1 MNNIDLNVQKWN
13 DYSNII
19 PIQDICTSI
28 KMNCSFKNITTE
40 LQFTVAYNYQDYY
53 YFNFEIGD
61 NVYLYVDGQFL
72 FNGKITDSTFNL
84 ANNTQTF
91 ICYDLAWWVC
101 KNNIT
106 KNFNGDMSIK
116 EAIWYVFG
124 MFNFTNFDVDVS
136 ELGKYAD
143 MKIGKHRI
151 KNKSAKDVLLA
162 ILSDITRVTGIYYYI
177 HMNTRGQV
185 VITECDKYYS
195 GLTIQKSSSDNVD
208 GNLIDYT
215 VTRSMQEMVNQYRI
229 YDINYKEVL
238 DKPLRPKNFT
248 DDDKKRY
255 GIIQETIMLNKDE
268 DLNTAIEES
277 EKEDA
282 DELTDNDQAKIVNNY
297 NSKILKIKNQLE
309 LKGYPTTEVLVK
321 CIGDINYKV
330 GYGVMCKL
338 PDSEFYDKF
347 MYITASE
354 FEFIPN
360 SDYWINTL
368 TLSTSKHQELTT
380 WEDIEEVVTDEN
392 GNIIQGEGS
401 TRGNSIVVKKALEWA
416 YEIAN
421 DDNIGYSMN
430 PNLRNG
436 PDYYDCS
443 AFVIHAYRNGGLSLS
458 NATYTGNMYDTFLAE
473 GFEDVTSQINL
484 STGEGLIAGDVL
496 LNTIEH
502 TEIYTGNGKKIG
514 AHTDRYAKADQI
526 SENAYSNHPWNY
538 VLRYIITEEK
548 GKNES
553 VSSDGSLDAVVNCT
567 SQSEFSSMV
576 AAYAKELY
584 SKYHIFPGTIISCMI
599 QESWTGSGFT
609 KLAKNYYNFGGVKCS
624 ASSQNAVQD
633 YKPPASEGSMLYRRF
648 DSVKDFMIYWCELIS
663 GSSYNYKSA
672 IADKNTPKEQ
682 IFGFDSTPYAG
693 DKTKGTKMWAI
704 YNQNNLSQYDNV

>member
-91 ICYDLAWWVC
+91 TCYDLVWWVC

-215 VTRSMQEMVNQYRI
+215 VTRSMQEIVNQYMI
-229 YDINYKEVL
+229 YDSNYNEVL
-238 DKPLRPKNFT
+238 NKPLRPVGFT

-368 TLSTSKHQELTT
+368 ALSISKHQELTT

-514 AHTDRYAKADQI
+514 AHTDRYAKADQV

-548 GKNES
+548 GDNES
-553 VSSDGSLDAVVNCT
+553 SSNGLVSSKYIDLLKELEGCDLTLVCRDGDVPTLGYGFTGNEIGGRTTITEAEASAELVEKINNNKYAGAVKKKLDACGISVTQNKFDALTDLAYNAGSKT
-567 SQSEFSSMV
+567 SDNAIDQYISGGDSAILSYF
-576 AAYAKELY
+576 K
-584 SKYHIFPGTIISCMI
+584 TIIHDGNGNVMGGLVKRRQLNCDM
-599 QESWTGSGFT
+599 WTKGE
-609 KLAKNYYNFGGVKCS
+609 YYN
-624 ASSQNAVQD
+624 
-633 YKPPASEGSMLYRRF
+633 
-648 DSVKDFMIYWCELIS
+648 
-663 GSSYNYKSA
+663 
-672 IADKNTPKEQ
+672 
-682 IFGFDSTPYAG
+682 PY
-693 DKTKGTKMWAI
+693 
-704 YNQNNLSQYDNV
+704 

>member
-1 MNNIDLNVQKWN
+1 MNNIDLRVQKWN
-13 DYSNII
+13 DYNNII
-19 PIQDICTSI
+19 PIQDVCTSI
-28 KMNCSFKNITTE
+28 KMNCSLKNITTE
-40 LQFTVAYNYQDYY
+40 LQFTIGYEYNDYY
-53 YFNFEIGD
+53 YFNYEIGD
-61 NVYLYVDGQFL
+61 NIYLYINGKLMFC
-72 FNGKITDSTFNL
+72 GKITDSTFNL
-84 ANNTQTF
+84 SENTSTF
-91 ICYDLAWWVC
+91 ICYDLAWWVV

-106 KNFNGDMSIK
+106 YNFNREMSVKDALIR
-116 EAIWYVFG
+116 VFG
-124 MFNFTNFDVDVS
+124 AFDFFEYDNIDTY

-143 MKIGKHRI
+143 MKISKHRI
-151 KNKSAKDVLLA
+151 KNKPAKDVLMA
-162 ILSDITRVTGIYYYI
+162 IMSDITRVNGIYYYI
-177 HMNTRGQV
+177 HMTTTGR
-185 VITECDKYYS
+185 IAISECDKYYS
-195 GLTIQKSSSDNVD
+195 GLTIQKSSSNVVD
-208 GNLIDYT
+208 GNLINYT
-215 VTRSMQEMVNQYRI
+215 VNRSMQNVVNQYRV
-229 YDINYKEVL
+229 YDSNCKEVL
-238 DKPLRPKNFT
+238 EKPLRPVGF
-248 DDDKKRY
+248 DDNDKKRY
-255 GIIQETIMLNKDE
+255 GIIQDTVILDKDE
-268 DLNTAIEES
+268 DLETAIKEA

-309 LKGYPTTEVLVK
+309 VKGYPETEVTVK

-368 TLSTSKHQELTT
+368 ILSTSKKQELTL
-380 WEDIEEVVTDEN
+380 WEDIEEVITDGE
-392 GNIIQGEGS
+392 GNIIQGGS
-401 TRGNSIVVKKALEWA
+401 KLGSSTVVKKALEWA
-416 YEIAN
+416 YQTAN
-421 DDNIGYSMN
+421 DDSIGYSMN
-430 PNLRNG
+430 PSLRNG

-443 AFVIHAYRNGGLSLS
+443 AFVIHAYRYGGLSLS
-458 NATYTGNMYDTFLAE
+458 NATYTGNMYESFLAE
-473 GFEDVTSQINL
+473 GFEDVTSQVDLN
-484 STGEGLIAGDVL
+484 TGEGMIAGDVL
-496 LNTIEH
+496 LNTISH

-514 AHTDRYAKADQI
+514 AHTDRYAKADQV

-538 VLRYIITEEK
+538 ILRYIVTDETE
-548 GKNES
+548 NSES
-553 VSSDGSLDAVVNCT
+553 VSSDGSLDSVVNCT
-567 SQSEFSSMV
+567 SQGEFASMV
-576 AAYAKELY
+576 SSYAKELY

-633 YKPPASEGSMLYRRF
+633 YKPPASEGSMLYRKF

-663 GSSYNYKSA
+663 GGSYNYKSA

-693 DKTKGTKMWAI
+693 DKTKGSKMWAI
-704 YNQNNLSQYDNV
+704 YSQNNLSQYDNI

>member
-1 MNNIDLNVQKWN
+1 
-13 DYSNII
+13 
-19 PIQDICTSI
+19 
-28 KMNCSFKNITTE
+28 
-40 LQFTVAYNYQDYY
+40 
-53 YFNFEIGD
+53 
-61 NVYLYVDGQFL
+61 
-72 FNGKITDSTFNL
+72 
-84 ANNTQTF
+84 
-91 ICYDLAWWVC
+91 
-101 KNNIT
+101 
-106 KNFNGDMSIK
+106 
-116 EAIWYVFG
+116 
-124 MFNFTNFDVDVS
+124 
-136 ELGKYAD
+136 
-143 MKIGKHRI
+143 MKISKHRI
-151 KNKSAKDVLLA
+151 KNKPAKDVLMA
-162 ILSDITRVTGIYYYI
+162 IMSDITRVNGIYYYI
-177 HMNTRGQV
+177 HMTTTGRV
-185 VITECDKYYS
+185 AISECDKYYS
-195 GLTIQKSSSDNVD
+195 GLTIQKSSSNVVD
-208 GNLIDYT
+208 GNLINYT
-215 VTRSMQEMVNQYRI
+215 VNRSMQNVVNQYRV
-229 YDINYKEVL
+229 YDSNCKEVL
-238 DKPLRPKNFT
+238 EKPLRPVGF
-248 DDDKKRY
+248 DDNDKKRY
-255 GIIQETIMLNKDE
+255 GIIQDTVILDKDE
-268 DLNTAIEES
+268 DLETAIKEA

-309 LKGYPTTEVLVK
+309 VKGYPETEVTVK

-368 TLSTSKHQELTT
+368 TLSTSKKQELTL
-380 WEDIEEVVTDEN
+380 WEDIEEVITDGE
-392 GNIIQGEGS
+392 GNIIQGGS
-401 TRGNSIVVKKALEWA
+401 RLGSSTVVKKALEWA
-416 YEIAN
+416 YQTAN
-421 DDNIGYSMN
+421 DDSVGYSMN

-443 AFVIHAYRNGGLSLS
+443 AFVIHAYRYGGLSLS
-458 NATYTGNMYDTFLAE
+458 NATYTGNMYESFLAE
-473 GFEDVTSQINL
+473 GFEDVTSQVDLN
-484 STGEGLIAGDVL
+484 TGEGMIAGDVL

-514 AHTDRYAKADQI
+514 AHTDRYAKADQV

-538 VLRYIITEEK
+538 VLRYVVTDKTENSK
-548 GKNES
+548 S
-553 VSSDGSLDAVVNCT
+553 VSSDGSLDSVVNCT
-567 SQSEFSSMV
+567 SQSEFASMV
-576 AAYAKELY
+576 SSYAKELY

-633 YKPPASEGSMLYRRF
+633 YKPPASEGSMLYRKF

-663 GSSYNYKSA
+663 GGSYNYKSA

-693 DKTKGTKMWAI
+693 DKTKGSKMWAI
-704 YNQNNLSQYDNV
+704 YSQNNLSQYDNI

>member
-1 MNNIDLNVQKWN
+1 MNNIDLRVQKWN
-13 DYSNII
+13 DYNNII
-19 PIQDICTSI
+19 PIQDVCTSI
-28 KMNCSFKNITTE
+28 KMNCSLKNITTE
-40 LQFTVAYNYQDYY
+40 LQFTIGYEYNDYY
-53 YFNFEIGD
+53 YFNYEIGD
-61 NVYLYVDGQFL
+61 NIYLYINGKLMFC
-72 FNGKITDSTFNL
+72 GKITDSTFNL
-84 ANNTQTF
+84 SENTSTF
-91 ICYDLAWWVC
+91 ICYDLAWWVV

-106 KNFNGDMSIK
+106 YNFNREMSVKDALIR
-116 EAIWYVFG
+116 VFG
-124 MFNFTNFDVDVS
+124 AFDFFEYDNIDTY

-143 MKIGKHRI
+143 MKISKHRI
-151 KNKSAKDVLLA
+151 KNKPAKDVLMA
-162 ILSDITRVTGIYYYI
+162 IMSDITRVNGIYYYI
-177 HMNTRGQV
+177 HMTTTGR
-185 VITECDKYYS
+185 IAISECDKYYS
-195 GLTIQKSSSDNVD
+195 GLTIQKSSSNVVD
-208 GNLIDYT
+208 GNLINYT
-215 VTRSMQEMVNQYRI
+215 VNRSMQNVVNQYRV
-229 YDINYKEVL
+229 YDSNCKEVL
-238 DKPLRPKNFT
+238 EKPLRPVGF
-248 DDDKKRY
+248 DDNDKKRY
-255 GIIQETIMLNKDE
+255 GIIQDTVILDKDE
-268 DLNTAIEES
+268 DLETAIKEA

-309 LKGYPTTEVLVK
+309 VKGYPETEVTVK

-368 TLSTSKHQELTT
+368 TLSTSKKQELTL
-380 WEDIEEVVTDEN
+380 WEDIEEVITDGE
-392 GNIIQGEGS
+392 GNIIQGGS
-401 TRGNSIVVKKALEWA
+401 KLGSSTVVKKALEWA
-416 YEIAN
+416 YQTAN
-421 DDNIGYSMN
+421 DDSIGYSMN
-430 PNLRNG
+430 PSLRNG

-443 AFVIHAYRNGGLSLS
+443 AFVIHAYRYGGLSLS
-458 NATYTGNMYDTFLAE
+458 NATYTGNMYESFLAE
-473 GFEDVTSQINL
+473 GFEDVTSQVDLN
-484 STGEGLIAGDVL
+484 TGEGMIAGDVL
-496 LNTIEH
+496 LNTISH

-514 AHTDRYAKADQI
+514 AHTDRYAKADQV

-538 VLRYIITEEK
+538 VLRYIVTDETE
-548 GKNES
+548 NSES
-553 VSSDGSLDAVVNCT
+553 VSSDGSLDSVVNCT
-567 SQSEFSSMV
+567 SQSEFASMV
-576 AAYAKELY
+576 SSYAKELY

-633 YKPPASEGSMLYRRF
+633 YKPPASEGSMLYRKF

-663 GSSYNYKSA
+663 GGSYNYKSA

-693 DKTKGTKMWAI
+693 DKTKGSKMWAI
-704 YNQNNLSQYDNV
+704 YSQNNLSQYDNI

>member
-1 MNNIDLNVQKWN
+1 MNNIDLRVQKWN
-13 DYSNII
+13 DYNNII
-19 PIQDICTSI
+19 PIQDVCTSI
-28 KMNCSFKNITTE
+28 KMNCSLKNITTE
-40 LQFTVAYNYQDYY
+40 LQFTIGYKYNDYY
-53 YFNFEIGD
+53 YFNYEIGD
-61 NVYLYVDGQFL
+61 NIYLYINGKLMFC
-72 FNGKITDSTFNL
+72 GKITDSTFNL
-84 ANNTQTF
+84 SENSSTF
-91 ICYDLAWWVC
+91 ICYDLAWWVV

-106 KNFNGDMSIK
+106 YNFNREMSVKDALIR
-116 EAIWYVFG
+116 VFG
-124 MFNFTNFDVDVS
+124 AFDFFEYDNIDTY

-143 MKIGKHRI
+143 MKISKHRI
-151 KNKSAKDVLLA
+151 KNKPAKDVLMA
-162 ILSDITRVTGIYYYI
+162 IMSDITRVNGIYYYI
-177 HMNTRGQV
+177 HMTTTGR
-185 VITECDKYYS
+185 IAISECDKYYS
-195 GLTIQKSSSDNVD
+195 GLTIQKSSSNVVD
-208 GNLIDYT
+208 GNLINYT
-215 VTRSMQEMVNQYRI
+215 VNRSMQNVVNQYRV
-229 YDINYKEVL
+229 YDSNCKEVL
-238 DKPLRPKNFT
+238 EKPLRPVGF
-248 DDDKKRY
+248 DDNDKKRY
-255 GIIQETIMLNKDE
+255 GIIQDTVILDKDE
-268 DLNTAIEES
+268 DLETAIKEA

-309 LKGYPTTEVLVK
+309 VKGYPETEVTVK

-368 TLSTSKHQELTT
+368 ILSTSKKQELTL
-380 WEDIEEVVTDEN
+380 WEDIEEVITDGE
-392 GNIIQGEGS
+392 GNIIQGGS
-401 TRGNSIVVKKALEWA
+401 KLGSSTVVKKALEWA
-416 YEIAN
+416 YQTAN
-421 DDNIGYSMN
+421 DDSIGYSMN
-430 PNLRNG
+430 PSLRNG

-443 AFVIHAYRNGGLSLS
+443 AFVIHAYRYGGLSLS
-458 NATYTGNMYDTFLAE
+458 NATYTGNMYESFLAE
-473 GFEDVTSQINL
+473 GFEDVTSQVDLN
-484 STGEGLIAGDVL
+484 TGEGMIAGDVL
-496 LNTIEH
+496 LNTISH

-514 AHTDRYAKADQI
+514 AHTDRYAKADQV

-538 VLRYIITEEK
+538 ILRYIVTDETE
-548 GKNES
+548 NSES
-553 VSSDGSLDAVVNCT
+553 VSSDGSLDSVVNCT
-567 SQSEFSSMV
+567 SQGEFASMV
-576 AAYAKELY
+576 SSYAKELY

-633 YKPPASEGSMLYRRF
+633 YKPPASEGSMLYRKF

-663 GSSYNYKSA
+663 GGSYNYKSA

-693 DKTKGTKMWAI
+693 DKTKGSKMWAI
-704 YNQNNLSQYDNV
+704 YSQNNLSQYDNI

>member
-1 MNNIDLNVQKWN
+1 MNNIDLRVQKWN
-13 DYSNII
+13 DYNNII
-19 PIQDICTSI
+19 PIQDVCTSI
-28 KMNCSFKNITTE
+28 KMNCSLKNITTE
-40 LQFTVAYNYQDYY
+40 LQFTIGYEYNDYY
-53 YFNFEIGD
+53 YFNYEIGD
-61 NVYLYVDGQFL
+61 NIYLYINGKLMFC
-72 FNGKITDSTFNL
+72 GKITDSTFNL
-84 ANNTQTF
+84 SENTSTF
-91 ICYDLAWWVC
+91 ICYDLAWWVV

-106 KNFNGDMSIK
+106 YNFNREMSVKDALIR
-116 EAIWYVFG
+116 VFG
-124 MFNFTNFDVDVS
+124 AFDFFEYDNIDTY

-143 MKIGKHRI
+143 MKISKHRI
-151 KNKSAKDVLLA
+151 KNKPAKDVLMA
-162 ILSDITRVTGIYYYI
+162 IMSDITRVNGIYYYI
-177 HMNTRGQV
+177 HMTTTGR
-185 VITECDKYYS
+185 IAISECDKYYS
-195 GLTIQKSSSDNVD
+195 GLTIQKSSSNVVD
-208 GNLIDYT
+208 GNLINYT
-215 VTRSMQEMVNQYRI
+215 VNRSMQNVVNQYRV
-229 YDINYKEVL
+229 YDSNCKEVL
-238 DKPLRPKNFT
+238 EKPLRPVGF
-248 DDDKKRY
+248 DDNDKKRY
-255 GIIQETIMLNKDE
+255 GIIQDTVILDKDE
-268 DLNTAIEES
+268 DLETAIKEA

-309 LKGYPTTEVLVK
+309 VKGYPETEVTVK

-368 TLSTSKHQELTT
+368 TLSTSKKQELTL
-380 WEDIEEVVTDEN
+380 WEDIEEVITDGE
-392 GNIIQGEGS
+392 GNIIQGGS
-401 TRGNSIVVKKALEWA
+401 KLGSSTVVKKALEWA
-416 YEIAN
+416 YQTAN
-421 DDNIGYSMN
+421 DDSIGYSMN
-430 PNLRNG
+430 PSLRNG

-443 AFVIHAYRNGGLSLS
+443 AFVIHAYRYGGLSLS
-458 NATYTGNMYDTFLAE
+458 NATYTGNMYESFLAE
-473 GFEDVTSQINL
+473 GFEDVTSQVDLN
-484 STGEGLIAGDVL
+484 TGEGMIAGDVL
-496 LNTIEH
+496 LNTISH

-514 AHTDRYAKADQI
+514 AHTDRYAKADQV

-538 VLRYIITEEK
+538 ILRYIVTDETE
-548 GKNES
+548 NSES
-553 VSSDGSLDAVVNCT
+553 VSSDGSLDSVVNCT
-567 SQSEFSSMV
+567 SQGEFASMV
-576 AAYAKELY
+576 SSYAKELY

-633 YKPPASEGSMLYRRF
+633 YKPPASEGSMLYRKF

-663 GSSYNYKSA
+663 GGSYNYKSA

-693 DKTKGTKMWAI
+693 DKTKGSKMWAI
-704 YNQNNLSQYDNV
+704 YSQNNLSQYDNI

>member
-1 MNNIDLNVQKWN
+1 MNNIDLRVQKWN
-13 DYSNII
+13 DYNNII
-19 PIQDICTSI
+19 PIQDVCTSI
-28 KMNCSFKNITTE
+28 KMNCSLKNITTE
-40 LQFTVAYNYQDYY
+40 LQFTIGYEYNDYY
-53 YFNFEIGD
+53 YFNYEIGD
-61 NVYLYVDGQFL
+61 NIYLYINGKLMFC
-72 FNGKITDSTFNL
+72 GKITDSTFNL
-84 ANNTQTF
+84 SENTSTF
-91 ICYDLAWWVC
+91 ICYDLAWWVV

-106 KNFNGDMSIK
+106 YNFNREMSVKDALIR
-116 EAIWYVFG
+116 VFG
-124 MFNFTNFDVDVS
+124 AFDFFEYDNIDTY

-143 MKIGKHRI
+143 MKISKHRI
-151 KNKSAKDVLLA
+151 KNKPAKDVLMA
-162 ILSDITRVTGIYYYI
+162 IMSDITRVNGIYYYI
-177 HMNTRGQV
+177 HMTTTGRV
-185 VITECDKYYS
+185 AISECDKYYS
-195 GLTIQKSSSDNVD
+195 GLTIQKSSSNVVD
-208 GNLIDYT
+208 GNLINYT
-215 VTRSMQEMVNQYRI
+215 VNRSMQNVVNQYRV
-229 YDINYKEVL
+229 YDSNCKEVL
-238 DKPLRPKNFT
+238 EKPLRPVGF
-248 DDDKKRY
+248 DDNDKKRY
-255 GIIQETIMLNKDE
+255 GIIQDTVILDKDE
-268 DLNTAIEES
+268 DLETAIKEA

-309 LKGYPTTEVLVK
+309 VKGYPETEVTVK

-368 TLSTSKHQELTT
+368 TLSTSKKQELTL
-380 WEDIEEVVTDEN
+380 WEDIEEVITDGE
-392 GNIIQGEGS
+392 GNIIQGGS
-401 TRGNSIVVKKALEWA
+401 RLGSSTVVKKALEWA
-416 YEIAN
+416 YQTAN
-421 DDNIGYSMN
+421 DDSVGYSMN

-443 AFVIHAYRNGGLSLS
+443 AFVIHAYRYGGLSLS
-458 NATYTGNMYDTFLAE
+458 NATYTGNMYESFLAE
-473 GFEDVTSQINL
+473 GFEDVTSQVDLN
-484 STGEGLIAGDVL
+484 TGEGMIAGDVL

-514 AHTDRYAKADQI
+514 AHTDRYAKADQV

-538 VLRYIITEEK
+538 VLRYVVTDKTENSK
-548 GKNES
+548 S
-553 VSSDGSLDAVVNCT
+553 VSSDGSLDSVVNCT
-567 SQSEFSSMV
+567 SQSEFASMV
-576 AAYAKELY
+576 SSYAKELY

-599 QESWTGSGFT
+599 QESWTGSGYT

-633 YKPPASEGSMLYRRF
+633 YKPPASEGSMLYRKF

-663 GSSYNYKSA
+663 GGSYNYKSA

-693 DKTKGTKMWAI
+693 DKTKGSKMWAI
-704 YNQNNLSQYDNV
+704 YSQNNLSQYDNI

>member
-1 MNNIDLNVQKWN
+1 MNNIDLRVQKWN
-13 DYSNII
+13 DYNNII
-19 PIQDICTSI
+19 PIQDVCTSI
-28 KMNCSFKNITTE
+28 KMNCSLKNITTE
-40 LQFTVAYNYQDYY
+40 LQFTIGYEYNDYY
-53 YFNFEIGD
+53 YFNYEIGD
-61 NVYLYVDGQFL
+61 NIYLYINGKLMFC
-72 FNGKITDSTFNL
+72 GKITDSTFNL
-84 ANNTQTF
+84 SENTSTF
-91 ICYDLAWWVC
+91 ICYDLAWWVV

-106 KNFNGDMSIK
+106 YNFNREMSVKDALIR
-116 EAIWYVFG
+116 VFG
-124 MFNFTNFDVDVS
+124 AFDFFEYDNIDTY

-143 MKIGKHRI
+143 MKISKHRI
-151 KNKSAKDVLLA
+151 KNKPAKDVLMA
-162 ILSDITRVTGIYYYI
+162 IMSDITRVNGIYYYI
-177 HMNTRGQV
+177 HMTTTGR
-185 VITECDKYYS
+185 IAISECDKYYS
-195 GLTIQKSSSDNVD
+195 GLTIQKSSSNVVD
-208 GNLIDYT
+208 GNLINYT
-215 VTRSMQEMVNQYRI
+215 VNRSMQNVVNQYRV
-229 YDINYKEVL
+229 YDSNCKEVL
-238 DKPLRPKNFT
+238 EKPLRPVGF
-248 DDDKKRY
+248 DDNDKKRY
-255 GIIQETIMLNKDE
+255 GIIQETVILDKDE
-268 DLNTAIEES
+268 DLETAIKEA

-309 LKGYPTTEVLVK
+309 VKGYPETEVTVK

-368 TLSTSKHQELTT
+368 ILSTSKKQELTL
-380 WEDIEEVVTDEN
+380 WEDIEEVITDGE
-392 GNIIQGEGS
+392 GNIIQGGS
-401 TRGNSIVVKKALEWA
+401 KLGSSTVVKKALEWA
-416 YEIAN
+416 YQTAN
-421 DDNIGYSMN
+421 DDSIGYSMN
-430 PNLRNG
+430 PSLRNG

-443 AFVIHAYRNGGLSLS
+443 AFVIHAYRYGGLSLS
-458 NATYTGNMYDTFLAE
+458 NATYTGNMYESFLAE
-473 GFEDVTSQINL
+473 GFEDVTSQVDLN
-484 STGEGLIAGDVL
+484 TGKGMIAGDVL
-496 LNTIEH
+496 LNTISH

-514 AHTDRYAKADQI
+514 AHTDRYAKADQV

-538 VLRYIITEEK
+538 VLRYVVTDKTENSK
-548 GKNES
+548 S
-553 VSSDGSLDAVVNCT
+553 VSSDGSLDSVVNCT
-567 SQSEFSSMV
+567 SQSEFASMV
-576 AAYAKELY
+576 SSYAKELY

-633 YKPPASEGSMLYRRF
+633 YKPPASEGSMLYRKF

-663 GSSYNYKSA
+663 GGSYNYKSA

-693 DKTKGTKMWAI
+693 DKTKGSKMWAI
-704 YNQNNLSQYDNV
+704 YSQNNLSQYDNI

>member
-1 MNNIDLNVQKWN
+1 MNNIDLRVQKWN
-13 DYSNII
+13 DYNNII
-19 PIQDICTSI
+19 PIQDVCTSI
-28 KMNCSFKNITTE
+28 KMNCSLKNITTE
-40 LQFTVAYNYQDYY
+40 LQFTIGYKYNDYY
-53 YFNFEIGD
+53 YFNYEIGD
-61 NVYLYVDGQFL
+61 NIYLYINGKLMFC
-72 FNGKITDSTFNL
+72 GKITDSTFNL
-84 ANNTQTF
+84 SENTSTF
-91 ICYDLAWWVC
+91 ICYDLAWWVV

-106 KNFNGDMSIK
+106 YNFNREMSVKDALIR
-116 EAIWYVFG
+116 VFG
-124 MFNFTNFDVDVS
+124 AFDFFEYDNIDTY

-143 MKIGKHRI
+143 MKISKHRI
-151 KNKSAKDVLLA
+151 KNKPAKDVLMA
-162 ILSDITRVTGIYYYI
+162 IMSDITRVNGIYYYI
-177 HMNTRGQV
+177 HMTTTGR
-185 VITECDKYYS
+185 IAISECDKYYS
-195 GLTIQKSSSDNVD
+195 GLTIQKSSSNVVD
-208 GNLIDYT
+208 GNLINYT
-215 VTRSMQEMVNQYRI
+215 VNRSMQNVVNQYRV
-229 YDINYKEVL
+229 YDSNYKEVL
-238 DKPLRPKNFT
+238 EKPLRPVGF
-248 DDDKKRY
+248 DDNDKKRY
-255 GIIQETIMLNKDE
+255 GIIQDTVVLDKDE
-268 DLNTAIEES
+268 DLETAIKEA

-309 LKGYPTTEVLVK
+309 VKGYPETEVTVK

-368 TLSTSKHQELTT
+368 ILSTSKKQELTL
-380 WEDIEEVVTDEN
+380 WEDIEEVITDGE
-392 GNIIQGEGS
+392 GNIIQGGS
-401 TRGNSIVVKKALEWA
+401 KLGSSTVVKKALEWA
-416 YEIAN
+416 YQTAN
-421 DDNIGYSMN
+421 DNSIGYSMN
-430 PNLRNG
+430 PSLRNG

-443 AFVIHAYRNGGLSLS
+443 AFVIHAYRYGGLSLS
-458 NATYTGNMYDTFLAE
+458 NATYTGNMYESFLAE
-473 GFEDVTSQINL
+473 GFEDVTSQVDLN
-484 STGEGLIAGDVL
+484 TGEGMIAGDVL
-496 LNTIEH
+496 LNTISH

-514 AHTDRYAKADQI
+514 AHTDRYAKADQV

-538 VLRYIITEEK
+538 ILRYIVTDETE
-548 GKNES
+548 NSES
-553 VSSDGSLDAVVNCT
+553 VSSDGSLDSVVNCT
-567 SQSEFSSMV
+567 SQGEFASMV
-576 AAYAKELY
+576 SSYAKELY

-633 YKPPASEGSMLYRRF
+633 YKPPASEGSMLYRKF

-663 GSSYNYKSA
+663 GGSYNYKSA

-693 DKTKGTKMWAI
+693 DKTKGSKMWAI
-704 YNQNNLSQYDNV
+704 YSQNNLSQYDNI

>member
-1 MNNIDLNVQKWN
+1 MNNIDLRVQKWN
-13 DYSNII
+13 DYNNII
-19 PIQDICTSI
+19 PIQDVCTSI
-28 KMNCSFKNITTE
+28 KMNCSLKNITTE
-40 LQFTVAYNYQDYY
+40 LQFTIGYEYNDYY
-53 YFNFEIGD
+53 YFNYEIGD
-61 NVYLYVDGQFL
+61 NIYLYINGKLMFC
-72 FNGKITDSTFNL
+72 GKITDSTFNL
-84 ANNTQTF
+84 SENTSTF
-91 ICYDLAWWVC
+91 ICYDLAWWVV

-106 KNFNGDMSIK
+106 YNFNREMSVKDALIR
-116 EAIWYVFG
+116 VFG
-124 MFNFTNFDVDVS
+124 AFDFFEYDNIDTY

-143 MKIGKHRI
+143 MKISKHRI
-151 KNKSAKDVLLA
+151 KNKPAKDVLMA
-162 ILSDITRVTGIYYYI
+162 IMSDITRVNGIYYYI
-177 HMNTRGQV
+177 HMTTTGRV
-185 VITECDKYYS
+185 AISECDKYYS
-195 GLTIQKSSSDNVD
+195 GLTIQKSSSNVVD
-208 GNLIDYT
+208 GNLINYT
-215 VTRSMQEMVNQYRI
+215 VNRSMQNVVNQYRV
-229 YDINYKEVL
+229 YDSNCKEVL
-238 DKPLRPKNFT
+238 EKPLRPVGF
-248 DDDKKRY
+248 DDNDKKRY
-255 GIIQETIMLNKDE
+255 GIIQDTVILDKDE
-268 DLNTAIEES
+268 DLETAIKEA

-309 LKGYPTTEVLVK
+309 VKGYPETEVTVK

-368 TLSTSKHQELTT
+368 TLSTSKKQELTL
-380 WEDIEEVVTDEN
+380 WEDIEEVITDGE
-392 GNIIQGEGS
+392 GNIIQGGS
-401 TRGNSIVVKKALEWA
+401 RLGSSTVVKKALEWA
-416 YEIAN
+416 YQTAN
-421 DDNIGYSMN
+421 DDSVGYSMN

-443 AFVIHAYRNGGLSLS
+443 AFVIHAYRYGGLSLS
-458 NATYTGNMYDTFLAE
+458 NATYTGNMYESFLAE
-473 GFEDVTSQINL
+473 GFEDVTSQVDLN
-484 STGEGLIAGDVL
+484 TGEGMIAGDVL

-514 AHTDRYAKADQI
+514 AHTDRYAKADQV

-538 VLRYIITEEK
+538 VLRYVVTDKTENSK
-548 GKNES
+548 S
-553 VSSDGSLDAVVNCT
+553 VSSDGSLDSVVNCT
-567 SQSEFSSMV
+567 SQSEFASMV
-576 AAYAKELY
+576 SSYAKELY

-633 YKPPASEGSMLYRRF
+633 YKPPASEGSMLYRKF

-663 GSSYNYKSA
+663 GGSYNYKSA

-693 DKTKGTKMWAI
+693 DKTKGSKMWAI
-704 YNQNNLSQYDNV
+704 YSQNNLSQYDNI